1 MITLVSISYAADPV
15 GNRAGET
22 VGSTSTS
29 FTMDND
35 DELASTS
42 GGFANSYSYNANG
55 EQTGRTLAGTAYTLA
70 FDYDGQL
77 KSITQGTAVT
87 SFGYD
92 ALGRRVSRT
101 ASGTTTSTQ
110 YAGGA
115 PVTET
120 QGSSFTAAYT
130 VGNDLLRRN
139 GEYPAFDGLG
149 SARAETNSSG
159 TATATQDF
167 DAFGNT
173 IASSGSTSSPYN
185 FAGDWAY
192 QSNGD
197 AGLQH
202 VGARYYDPQVG
213 RFASRDSMLDQI
225 PYAYCWGEPNDWA
238 DPSGANRIS
247 WGGVN
252 NVELPFFGTVVG
264 GAIGRI
270 VGGLIGQKIPY
281 FGRLWRRFTPRAV
294 PDPVAPESPP
304 PADEVVGEL
313 GPDLGEGGEV
323 IAGGLAGAEDGGE
336 AGLVLGPE
344 GAAAGI
350 VIGGAIGLAAAW
362 LAQQ

>member
-1 MITLVSISYAADPV
+1 MITLVSISYTVDPV
-15 GNRAGET
+15 GNRTGET

-35 DELASTS
+35 DELTATS
-42 GGFANSYSYNANG
+42 GGFANSYSYNANA
-55 EQTGRTLAGTAYTLA
+55 EQSGRTLAGTAYTLA

-87 SFGYD
+87 GFGYD

-115 PVTET
+115 PVTEM

-167 DAFGNT
+167 DAFGNS

-213 RFASRDSMLDQI
+213 RFASRDSMLDQM
-225 PYAYCWGEPNDWA
+225 PYAYCGGEPNDFVDPEGDKPSWWQKLKA
-238 DPSGANRIS
+238 AVGIAIGIGSGRLPGVPVNLGGDQLPPAVSIDPKREAGSGQGSGGDGDGDPPSG
-247 WGGVN
+247 GVPWAEIGEGALAIGALA
-252 NVELPFFGTVVG
+252 VLAIVIVGSG
-264 GAIGRI
+264 GAA
-270 VGGLIGQKIPY
+270 
-281 FGRLWRRFTPRAV
+281 TP
-294 PDPVAPESPP
+294 
-304 PADEVVGEL
+304 
-313 GPDLGEGGEV
+313 
-323 IAGGLAGAEDGGE
+323 
-336 AGLVLGPE
+336 VLLL
-344 GAAAGI
+344 AAG
-350 VIGGAIGLAAAW
+350 
-362 LAQQ
+362 